1 MTDNITTQ
9 SATLA
14 TIPASTEI
22 ETYDTGDGHR
32 QIVTVGGGGSKAF
45 SDPAPTTSAAS
56 IVAANPDRL
65 SVTIH
70 NAGSVVVYLGPS
82 GVTTS
87 TGLPLAVGATLTDT
101 TSVDAWHA
109 ITASGTGD
117 LRIIEV
123 S

>member
-1 MTDNITTQ
+1 MTDNVTT
-9 SATLA
+9 STS
-14 TIPASTEI
+14 ISSVPSGTEI

-32 QIVTVGGGGSKAF
+32 QIVTVGGGGSKTF

-65 SVTIH
+65 SLMIH
-70 NAGSVVVYLGPS
+70 NAGAVVVYLGPS

-87 TGLPLAVGATLTDT
+87 SGVPLGVGATLTDT
-101 TSVDAWHA
+101 TSVDAWYA